1 MGGGYR
7 MSIQQRVLACRLLE
21 KMQEQKTYS
30 KKLGLEDFSTFQGMQ
45 IDYNMKCHVERARE
59 L

>member
-1 MGGGYR
+1 